1 MFSLLYSLAL
11 YLNYT
16 IYLYCYDSVARHSFS
31 RQKLLC
37 VDYSPFPTFS
47 QSLAALEMELNG
59 WSTKSKVMF
68 VAMVRFADF
77 FFLLQETT
85 TRYDL

>member
-1 MFSLLYSLAL
+1 MTAL
-11 YLNYT
+11 QGIL
-16 IYLYCYDSVARHSFS
+16 SSFN

-37 VDYSPFPTFS
+37 VDYSPFATFS
-47 QSLAALEMELNG
+47 QSLAALEMVLNG

-77 FFLLQETT
+77 FLLQDTT
-85 TRYDL
+85 IRYDLPAVRKHVHCFKPIYGWM